1 VQLGV
6 VRRVHRLQV
15 QPSLQERRVHAL
27 LARFTKAVR
36 DERGDGAAL
45 ALSVLHKRALSS
57 SRSLEHSVE
66 RRLIALAASAP
77 HGTSQ
82 LALPLDDGYGEL
94 NPADDVPAW
103 GADLWLA
110 DVGRER
116 RMLNALRTA
125 AREACADE
133 TKVRA
138 LRRLLRRVG
147 EPAVVFTEYRDT
159 LFHLRESLNRPTVLL
174 HGGLSR
180 EERAT
185 TLDDFSSGRCPI
197 LLATDAAG
205 EGLNLHQH
213 CRLVVNLEL
222 PWNPMRLEQRIGR
235 VDRIGQR
242 RTVHAVHLIA
252 RDTGEPRILERLM
265 ARMARA
271 RADIGVPDPIGCEE
285 ERAVAALIVGVA
297 TDAGEHA
304 IAPDSEPPP
313 GCVFPCLRREAIS
326 EAARL
331 THARALGGDTAPA
344 RDEAPW
350 LVRAHHRATRCRL
363 RGRTL
368 LILRATYEDGHG
380 RIAESTLIPVTA
392 AAAAWPL
399 RRLRDVRHLAEIEN
413 ALSTQLEAPLS
424 IWRGDAVAIA
434 DAFASVRLR
443 RELAIAAGSSGG
455 APQAAQPG
463 LFDRRADTALAAAA
477 ARRQEEAEEEQARLE
492 AIERAASLRYG
503 APRVLLAIAP

>member
-1 VQLGV
+1 DVGLGKTVQAGLVVAELLARGSAERILILTPAGVREQWAAELAQRLGIDAAIVDAAGVRKHMATLPVGFNPWRAVPFAIASVDYVKRQDVLPSVASCRWDVVVIDEAHNVAGDSDRFRAADALSSRAAYVLLLTATPHSGDRRAFTSLCGIGAQGADPLMVFRRTRRDVQLGV

-331 THARALGGDTAPA
+331 THARALGGDTAP
-344 RDEAPW
+344 
-350 LVRAHHRATRCRL
+350 
-363 RGRTL
+363 
-368 LILRATYEDGHG
+368 
-380 RIAESTLIPVTA
+380 
-392 AAAAWPL
+392 
-399 RRLRDVRHLAEIEN
+399 
-413 ALSTQLEAPLS
+413 
-424 IWRGDAVAIA
+424 
-434 DAFASVRLR
+434 
-443 RELAIAAGSSGG
+443 
-455 APQAAQPG
+455 
-463 LFDRRADTALAAAA
+463 
-477 ARRQEEAEEEQARLE
+477 
-492 AIERAASLRYG
+492 
-503 APRVLLAIAP
+503 